1 MTTTLSLTSLITN
14 NRITSTFTAEF
25 LPKFARYGELYVVA
39 GVLYIYADLD
49 KTGKGKWFPLTNKKE
64 VLTYE
69 QSVVS
74 NIWTIPI
81 PVNFSIDFLQTLV
94 YDQNNNLHRFK
105 YSIDYKNKNLILT
118 FAEEIKGQA
127 LLVFKEA
134 NDPDFINSRFSV
146 GGDVLT
152 VGLSDNRDGKNYI
165 TLNTEFIKFASDGTT
180 EFSKKMVIDDDLVV
194 NGDLLIKGMV
204 STVETGSKKIEDNI
218 LILNSNATGIPQINA
233 GIELNR
239 GDSGNLPLLTFD
251 EEKDVL
257 LFPVKQLDG
266 EFLQDEIIGKTYFN
280 QELSKLINQNQN
292 ENSYE
297 TIFTTINDKEQVLL
311 SKISNTEQS
320 LLSTINDKEQV
331 LLSKIS
337 NTEQSL
343 LSTINDKEQSL
354 LSAIDDNTAKIDAI
368 GNLNDFINAMNNAK
382 I

>member
-194 NGDLLIKGMV
+194 NGDLLIKGIIKGMV
-204 STVETGSKKIEDNI
+204 STVETESKKIEDNI

-320 LLSTINDKEQV
+320 LLSTINDKEQ
-331 LLSKIS
+331 
-337 NTEQSL
+337 
-343 LSTINDKEQSL
+343 SL

>member
-14 NRITSTFTAEF
+14 NRITSTFSDKF

-39 GVLYIYADLD
+39 GVLYIYVDLD

-69 QSVVS
+69 QSVAS

-146 GGDVLT
+146 DGDVLN
-152 VGLSDNRDGKNYI
+152 VGLSDKRDGKNYI

-204 STVETGSKKIEDNI
+204 STVETESIKIEDNI

-280 QELSKLINQNQN
+280 QELSKLINQN

-297 TIFTTINDKEQVLL
+297 PIFTTINDKEQSLLNTINDKEQVLL

-320 LLSTINDKEQV
+320 LLSTINDKEQA
-331 LLSKIS
+331 LLSS
-337 NTEQSL
+337 
-343 LSTINDKEQSL
+343 
-354 LSAIDDNTAKIDAI
+354 IDDNTAKIDAI

>member
-14 NRITSTFTAEF
+14 NRITSTFTDEF

-69 QSVVS
+69 QSVAS

-105 YSIDYKNKNLILT
+105 YSIDYNNKNLILT

-204 STVETGSKKIEDNI
+204 STVETESIKIEDNI

-280 QELSKLINQNQN
+280 QELTKLLNQN

-297 TIFTTINDKEQVLL
+297 TIFTTINDKEQSLL

-320 LLSTINDKEQV
+320 LLSTIDDK
-331 LLSKIS
+331 
-337 NTEQSL
+337 EQSL
-343 LSTINDKEQSL
+343 LSTIDDKEQSL
-354 LSAIDDNTAKIDAI
+354 LSTIDDNTAKIDAI

>member
-14 NRITSTFTAEF
+14 NRITSTFTDEF

-39 GVLYIYADLD
+39 GVLYIYVDLD

-69 QSVVS
+69 QSVAS

-94 YDQNNNLHRFK
+94 YDQNNNLQRFK

-152 VGLSDNRDGKNYI
+152 VGLSDKRDGKNYI

-204 STVETGSKKIEDNI
+204 STVETESIKIEDNI

-266 EFLQDEIIGKTYFN
+266 EFLQDEIIGKTYLN
-280 QELSKLINQNQN
+280 QELSKLLNQN

-297 TIFTTINDKEQVLL
+297 TIFTTINDKEQSLL
-311 SKISNTEQS
+311 SKISNTEQT
-320 LLSTINDKEQV
+320 LINT
-331 LLSKIS
+331 
-337 NTEQSL
+337 NTATEQSL

-354 LSAIDDNTAKIDAI
+354 LSAIDDNTAKIDAF
-368 GNLNDFINAMNNAK
+368 GDLNDFINAMNNAK

>member
-14 NRITSTFTAEF
+14 NRITSTFTDEF

-39 GVLYIYADLD
+39 GVLYIYVDLD
-49 KTGKGKWFPLTNKKE
+49 KSGKGKWFPLTNKKE

-69 QSVVS
+69 QSVAS

-152 VGLSDNRDGKNYI
+152 VGLSDKRDGKNYI

-204 STVETGSKKIEDNI
+204 STVETESIKIEDNI

-239 GDSGNLPLLTFD
+239 GDSGNLSLLTFD

-280 QELSKLINQNQN
+280 QELSKLLNQN

-297 TIFTTINDKEQVLL
+297 IIFTTINDKEQSLL
-311 SKISNTEQS
+311 SKISNTEQT
-320 LLSTINDKEQV
+320 LLSTIDDKGQS

-337 NTEQSL
+337 NTEQ
-343 LSTINDKEQSL
+343 TL
-354 LSAIDDNTAKIDAI
+354 LSAIDDNTAKIDAL
-368 GNLNDFINAMNNAK
+368 GDLNDFINAMNNAK

>member
-14 NRITSTFTAEF
+14 NRITSTFTDEF

-39 GVLYIYADLD
+39 GVLYIYVDLD

-165 TLNTEFIKFASDGTT
+165 TLTTEFIKFASDGTT

-204 STVETGSKKIEDNI
+204 STVETESKKIEDNI

-280 QELSKLINQNQN
+280 QELSKLINQN

-297 TIFTTINDKEQVLL
+297 TIFTTINDKEQSLL

-320 LLSTINDKEQV
+320 LLSA
-331 LLSKIS
+331 
-337 NTEQSL
+337 
-343 LSTINDKEQSL
+343 INDKEQSL
-354 LSAIDDNTAKIDAI
+354 LSAINDKEQTLLSTIDDNTAKIDAI
-368 GNLNDFINAMNNAK
+368 GNLNDFIHAMNNAK

>member
-14 NRITSTFTAEF
+14 NRITSTFTDEF

-39 GVLYIYADLD
+39 GVLYIYVDLD
-49 KTGKGKWFPLTNKKE
+49 KSGKGKWFPLTNKKE

-69 QSVVS
+69 QSDAS

-152 VGLSDNRDGKNYI
+152 VGLSDKRDGKNYI

-204 STVETGSKKIEDNI
+204 STVETESIKIEDNI

-239 GDSGNLPLLTFD
+239 GDSGNLSLLTFD

-280 QELSKLINQNQN
+280 QELSKLLNQN

-297 TIFTTINDKEQVLL
+297 IIFTTINDKEQSLL
-311 SKISNTEQS
+311 SKISNTEQT
-320 LLSTINDKEQV
+320 LLSTIDDKGQS

-337 NTEQSL
+337 NTEQ
-343 LSTINDKEQSL
+343 TL
-354 LSAIDDNTAKIDAI
+354 LSAIDDNTAKIDAL
-368 GNLNDFINAMNNAK
+368 GDLNDFINAMNNAK

>member
-1 MTTTLSLTSLITN
+1 M
-14 NRITSTFTAEF
+14 
-25 LPKFARYGELYVVA
+25 
-39 GVLYIYADLD
+39 
-49 KTGKGKWFPLTNKKE
+49 
-64 VLTYE
+64 
-69 QSVVS
+69 
-74 NIWTIPI
+74 
-81 PVNFSIDFLQTLV
+81 
-94 YDQNNNLHRFK
+94 
-105 YSIDYKNKNLILT
+105 
-118 FAEEIKGQA
+118 
-127 LLVFKEA
+127 
-134 NDPDFINSRFSV
+134 
-146 GGDVLT
+146 
-152 VGLSDNRDGKNYI
+152 SDIRDGKNYL

-204 STVETGSKKIEDNI
+204 STVETESKKIEDNI

-280 QELSKLINQNQN
+280 QELSKLINRNQN

-297 TIFTTINDKEQVLL
+297 TIFTTINDKEQSLL

>member
-14 NRITSTFTAEF
+14 NRITSTFSDEF

-39 GVLYIYADLD
+39 GVLYIYVDLD

-69 QSVVS
+69 QSVAS

-94 YDQNNNLHRFK
+94 YDQNNNLQRFK

-118 FAEEIKGQA
+118 FVEEIKGQA

-146 GGDVLT
+146 GGDVLN
-152 VGLSDNRDGKNYI
+152 VGLSDKRDGKNYI

-204 STVETGSKKIEDNI
+204 STVETESIKIEDNI

-239 GDSGNLPLLTFD
+239 GDSGNLSLLTFD

-280 QELSKLINQNQN
+280 QELSKLLNQN

-297 TIFTTINDKEQVLL
+297 TIVTTINDKEQSLL
-311 SKISNTEQS
+311 SKISNTEQ
-320 LLSTINDKEQV
+320 TI
-331 LLSKIS
+331 I
-337 NTEQSL
+337 NTNTATDQSL

-354 LSAIDDNTAKIDAI
+354 LSTINDNTTKIDAI
-368 GNLNDFINAMNNAK
+368 GNLNDFFNAMNNAK